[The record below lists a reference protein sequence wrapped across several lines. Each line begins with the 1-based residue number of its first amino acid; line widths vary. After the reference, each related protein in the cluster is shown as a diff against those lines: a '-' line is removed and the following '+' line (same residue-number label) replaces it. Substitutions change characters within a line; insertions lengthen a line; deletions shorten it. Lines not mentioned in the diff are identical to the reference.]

1 MIELYVD
8 GASAGNP
15 GKSGIGIYIKG
26 EGKIVKLS
34 EPIEPTNNHTAE
46 FLALLRGVEEA
57 AKLTTGIVSARS
69 DSKAV
74 VSAVENEFV
83 KNEVHKEYL
92 NKILS
97 IAETFDFFFI
107 KWIPDTENRAAD
119 ALAREA
125 IHKQVDK
132 DHGGK

>member
-26 EGKIVKLS
+26 EGTQVKLS

-46 FLALLRGVEEA
+46 FIALLRGMEEA

-83 KNEVHKEYL
+83 KNKLHKGFL
-92 NKILS
+92 NEILS
-97 IAETFDFFFI
+97 IAKTFEFFFI

-125 IHKQVDK
+125 IHQQTDS
-132 DHGGK
+132 

>member
-15 GKSGIGIYIKG
+15 GKSGIGIFIKG
-26 EGKIVKLS
+26 EGQQIRLS
-34 EPIEPTNNHTAE
+34 EPIVPTNNHTAE
-46 FLALLRGVEEA
+46 FIALLRGMEET

-83 KNEVHKEYL
+83 KNELHKEYL
-92 NKILS
+92 SKILS
-97 IAETFDFFFI
+97 IAKTFEFFFI
-107 KWIPDTENRAAD
+107 KWIPDSENRAAD

-125 IHKQVDK
+125 IHKQDDREK
-132 DHGGK
+132 T

>member
-26 EGKIVKLS
+26 EGTQVKLS

-46 FLALLRGVEEA
+46 FIALLRGMEEA

-83 KNEVHKEYL
+83 KNELHKGYL
-92 NKILS
+92 TEILS
-97 IAETFDFFFI
+97 IAKTFEFFFI

-119 ALAREA
+119 ALARDA
-125 IHKQVDK
+125 IHKQTDS
-132 DHGGK
+132 